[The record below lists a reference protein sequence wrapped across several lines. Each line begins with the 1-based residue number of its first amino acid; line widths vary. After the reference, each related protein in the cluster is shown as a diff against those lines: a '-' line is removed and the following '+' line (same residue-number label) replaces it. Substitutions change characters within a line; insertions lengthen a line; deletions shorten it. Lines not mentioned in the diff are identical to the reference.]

1 MYTAARRAPAS
12 PVNIVLSATN
22 AGMGEAVV
30 VVGFVRD
37 HHHNGGRLV
46 TTLQGMVDDGSL
58 QRLVADYRE
67 REARRAEIQDL
78 RGRGAEA
85 ERSCPRC
92 DGAGGRGDGDPL
104 CYFCRGTGSVS

>member
-1 MYTAARRAPAS
+1 MYTPARRTSAS
-12 PVNIVLSATN
+12 PVNIVLSATD

-37 HHHNGGRLV
+37 HHVAGGRLAA
-46 TTLQGMVDDGSL
+46 TLRGMAADGSL

-67 REARRAEIQDL
+67 REVRRAEIQDI

-85 ERSCPRC
+85 ERACPRC
-92 DGAGGRGDGDPL
+92 DGAGGPGGGPH